1 MFNEEEKKLEKW
13 KEAIEETKIEPDKL
27 EQAVMKG
34 FQRAQNTK
42 QVKRRPYVKRG
53 VWSAI
58 VAAILLI
65 TLVTSIRVSPAFAS
79 AVASIPGMEGIV
91 ALIQDNKGL
100 QSAINNEHYQ
110 EIGVVGESSGVTVV
124 VDGIIAD
131 EMNIVLFYTI
141 EYSQNHRSD
150 FIERIQIKGANEE
163 ELKWGSISPNYAD
176 DYETSMVSTNSLEIS
191 FQEPLSTK
199 DIVVEFE
206 IIGGYG
212 ETEIIKLPF
221 TIEMDDAESQRFT
234 LNEEIVVEGQSM
246 TIVDIVIGPVRTAI
260 QVQFNPD
267 NTKEIYGFEDLQIVD
282 EKGEVWS
289 SIENGVTASA
299 NDYEPDVVTYYLQ
312 SNYFEEAQK
321 LFLQFN
327 KMMAMD
333 KSEAYILVDT
343 EKQEILK
350 QPKDARFSNISVID
364 NEMRMDFQDEKDFYS
379 FPLMLDFID
388 NDDQLFE
395 ISSWSHGR
403 NEELESTIMLELPK
417 EKYKNPIRFEIMGYP
432 SYIQKSVEVKI
443 K

>member
-1 MFNEEEKKLEKW
+1 MFSKEEKKLREW
-13 KEAIEETKIEPDKL
+13 KETIENTAVEQDELERAI
-27 EQAVMKG
+27 MKG
-34 FQRAQNTK
+34 FQRAKNVK
-42 QVKRRPYVKRG
+42 QVKRSPYIKRSI
-53 VWSAI
+53 WSVV

-110 EIGVVGESSGVTVV
+110 EIGVVGESSGVKIV

-131 EMNIVLFYTI
+131 EKNIVLFYTI
-141 EYSQNHRSD
+141 EYRQNHRSD
-150 FIERIQIKGANEE
+150 FIERIQIKGAKGED
-163 ELKWGSISPNYAD
+163 LKWGGISHNYAD

-191 FQEPLSTK
+191 FQEPLLTK
-199 DIVVEFE
+199 DVVVEFE

-221 TIEMDDAESQRFT
+221 TIELDNSESQRFT
-234 LNEEIVVEGQSM
+234 LNEEVIIEGQSM
-246 TIVDIVIGPVRTAI
+246 SIVDIVIDPVRTAI
-260 QVQFNPD
+260 QVQFNPN

-327 KMMAMD
+327 KIMAMD

-343 EKQEILK
+343 EKEEILK
-350 QPKDARFSNISVID
+350 QPKDARFSNVSVID
-364 NEMRMDFQDEKDFYS
+364 NEMRMDFQAEKDFYS

-388 NDDQLFE
+388 NDDHLFE

-403 NEELESTIMLELPK
+403 NEALASTIMLELPK
-417 EKYKNPIRFEIMGYP
+417 KKYNNPIRFEIMGYP
-432 SYIQKSVEVKI
+432 SYIQKSVEIKI